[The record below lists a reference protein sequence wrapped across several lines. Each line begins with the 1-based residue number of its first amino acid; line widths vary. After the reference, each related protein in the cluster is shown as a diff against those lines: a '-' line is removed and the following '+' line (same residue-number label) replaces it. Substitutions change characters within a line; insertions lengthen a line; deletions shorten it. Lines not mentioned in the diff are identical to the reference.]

1 MPALAEENEGWRG
14 EGAPLCRSRFPIET
28 LTRIKEAIGTRAWL
42 SLYQQ
47 KADRGRRID
56 VSPRLVDVL

>member
-1 MPALAEENEGWRG
+1 MARRG
-14 EGAPLCRSRFPIET
+14 RPLCRSRFPIET